1 MSNPHQKQP
10 TRSPRRAVGD
20 EFSRTPRLR
29 EGMKVIRC
37 NPVAARESTSIGDES
52 RFLGRRLCNIAHIE
66 FPVNRIKS
74 HLAAIC
80 ARSKSC
86 TRTSA
91 SLTLAGD
98 AASVMTQR
106 GARRWVAMCNSRTP
120 VATSSRPEQ
129 QRHDLGPRPPT
140 RTCLTDSERT
150 SPMAKTPGL
159 LTTRTA
165 MTAATSSLLRTL
177 RRRSPN

>member
-1 MSNPHQKQP
+1 MNSHALPAP
-10 TRSPRRAVGD
+10 PRRNESDSAA
-20 EFSRTPRLR
+20 
-29 EGMKVIRC
+29 I
-37 NPVAARESTSIGDES
+37 PVAAGESPSIGHES

-98 AASVMTQR
+98 AASVMAQR
-106 GARRWVAMCNSRTP
+106 GARRWKGMCNSRTP
-120 VATSSRPEQ
+120 FATSSRPEAAKK
-129 QRHDLGPRPPT
+129 RSAATTCVLAHRRGDLLDRT
-140 RTCLTDSERT
+140 RANVADGEDARS
-150 SPMAKTPGL
+150 AYL
-159 LTTRTA
+159 LTLTA